1 MPLHYILFLLIAAP
15 ISMWAGHRFFVS
27 RIRPWLEER

>member
-15 ISMWAGHRFFVS
+15 ISMWLGHRFFLT
-27 RIRPWLEER
+27 RIRPWLEGR